1 MRNCSVV
8 SIGVLGLKSAGAD
21 GEELDA
27 RLLWEPSFMHNNG
40 GTVERL
46 HQPSQPHETSLPS
59 SPGLR
64 RRRRCDAFLRS
75 LFVALAPQ
83 LVSLWFNS
91 FLAIKP

>member
-46 HQPSQPHETSLPS
+46 HQ
-59 SPGLR
+59 
-64 RRRRCDAFLRS
+64 
-75 LFVALAPQ
+75 
-83 LVSLWFNS
+83 
-91 FLAIKP
+91 AISAA